1 MTSQPVSQVTRDSVV
16 FVTMPSWVQAE
27 ETKPAPMP
35 LLLVQ
40 AFVNTWVGDD
50 DTDALRDPE
59 TAQRWFCEAGLLQ
72 ASDTLGPEDLRKA
85 QDVRESIRRI
95 LAANAGAMPPGA
107 GDLGPL
113 VALAASRR
121 PELRIDA
128 GGEVRLE
135 AEPGSGLEGALLG
148 LLLVIRD
155 AQSDASWKRLKA
167 CENDECRWAFY

>member
-1 MTSQPVSQVTRDSVV
+1 MTSQPVGQVTTDTIVV
-16 FVTMPSWVQAE
+16 VTMPSWVQAE

-59 TAQRWFCEAGLLQ
+59 TARRWFAEAGLLQ
-72 ASDTLGPEDLRKA
+72 TCDTLGPEDLRKA

-107 GDLGPL
+107 DDLGPL
-113 VALAASRR
+113 IALAASRR
-121 PELRIDA
+121 PELRVDA
-128 GGEVRLE
+128 GGDVR
-135 AEPGSGLEGALLG
+135 
-148 LLLVIRD
+148 VV
-155 AQSDASWKRLKA
+155 
-167 CENDECRWAFY
+167 